1 MDVANKWNLHGPGAS
16 DGSRPFGFQN
26 NSNNGEGN
34 QPPVSPWLA
43 RPVKPFSGRDKT
55 WTGPAILRP
64 GDQPKLQPWE
74 PLRIDR
80 APRFGDR
87 GRDVGSNDQQPRMEQ
102 RFGRNERFSRGG
114 RWGRDEPQ
122 AARKEEPQNN
132 VFSRDE
138 PLGGRLGVFQPFTRN
153 GAPAGNREDRWDDRR
168 SSRFA
173 RREDD
178 MRPTPSRFTTNE
190 PIKTRERMVDSGF
203 SKRRAA
209 KEKERNRNRRFD
221 DSESAIL
228 DEEEAGMT
236 AKELRKAKKAKKKDK
251 PKELI
256 PILLPQFISVEN
268 LASMLNI
275 RVEKFTNQLKEMGF
289 SETSHSHVLGA
300 EEAGLIA
307 GEYGYEPVIDRGE
320 EIDLKPR

>member
-1 MDVANKWNLHGPGAS
+1 
-16 DGSRPFGFQN
+16 
-26 NSNNGEGN
+26 
-34 QPPVSPWLA
+34 
-43 RPVKPFSGRDKT
+43 
-55 WTGPAILRP
+55 LRP
-64 GDQPKLQPWE
+64 RE
-74 PLRIDR
+74 PLRIDQ

-87 GRDVGSNDQQPRMEQ
+87 GRDVGANDQRPRNEQ
-102 RFGRNERFSRGG
+102 RFGRNERFNRGG

-122 AARKEEPQNN
+122 AARKGEPRNN

-138 PLGGRLGVFQPFTRN
+138 PSSGRLGVFQPFPR
-153 GAPAGNREDRWDDRR
+153 GESQAGNREDRWGDRR

-173 RREDD
+173 RGEDD
-178 MRPTPSRFTTNE
+178 IRPTPSRFTTNE
-190 PIKTRERMVDSGF
+190 PIRTRERMVDSSF

-209 KEKERNRNRRFD
+209 KEKERNKNRRFD

-228 DEEEAGMT
+228 GEAGMT

-275 RVEKFTNQLKEMGF
+275 RVEKFTDQLKEMGF

-307 GEYGYEPVIDRGE
+307 GEYGYEPIIDRGE